1 MYLEHSYQTLILPP
15 DVCFMD
21 NQIGFILKVVLLSA
35 ILSALIKYGGPY
47 LNIPLT
53 AINALLAVFFPTVV
67 MAVLFGW
74 RAVRSHELD

>member
-1 MYLEHSYQTLILPP
+1 
-15 DVCFMD
+15 MD

-35 ILSALIKYGGPY
+35 ILSVLIKYGGPY

-53 AINALLAVFFPTVV
+53 AINALLAVFFPTVL

-74 RAVRSHELD
+74 RAVRGERVD

>member
-1 MYLEHSYQTLILPP
+1 
-15 DVCFMD
+15 MD

-35 ILSALIKYGGPY
+35 ILSVLIKYGGPY

-67 MAVLFGW
+67 IAVLFGW
-74 RAVRSHELD
+74 RTFRGQGLD